1 MQSID
6 EPEGQTVV
14 EVVAAE
20 LSHPDLAKEEADLD
34 LRLSRIEGQ
43 VRGIR
48 RMVAEGRDCKELTT
62 QFAAVAKALDRA
74 AINYL
79 TAHLIYCIENPEVA
93 RAEGT
98 SIEEVRRLLGR
109 LL

>member
-1 MQSID
+1 MQSLD
-6 EPEGQTVV
+6 DQEEAVA
-14 EVVAAE
+14 EVAASDPGYRE
-20 LSHPDLAKEEADLD
+20 LAQEEADLD

-79 TAHLIYCIENPEVA
+79 TAHLVYCIENPEIA
-93 RAEGT
+93 RTEGT
-98 SIEEVRRLLGR
+98 SIEELRRLLGR

>member
-6 EPEGQTVV
+6 EPERQAVTDVV
-14 EVVAAE
+14 DADG
-20 LSHPDLAKEEADLD
+20 SHPDLTQEEADLD
-34 LRLSRIEGQ
+34 RRLSRIEGQ

-62 QFAAVAKALDRA
+62 QFAAVAKPLDRA

-93 RAEGT
+93 RMEGT